1 MITYSKTH
9 CLHFKKKDFRHL
21 KLIQIFQHYLISL
34 VCKCARILYQQL
46 KLQFATAFFASL

>member
-9 CLHFKKKDFRHL
+9 CLQFKKKDFRHL
-21 KLIQIFQHYLISL
+21 KLIQIFQPYLISL